1 VSGLLAAAS
10 GVLSFVPADDAHRL
24 PGVFHHLEG
33 TLNHYGYAGVAF
45 FIFFEDFGVPL
56 PGETMLIA
64 AALYAGTG
72 GLNIVLVGIIALT
85 AAILGDNVGYLIGR
99 SGGRELV
106 ERFGKYVFLTPSR
119 LDHAEEFFGRH
130 GGKIVVI
137 ARFVE
142 GLRQLNGIIA
152 GIAEMPWLRFLLFNA
167 VGATAWVAVWTT
179 LGYTAGDHVETI
191 SRYTT
196 YVAEGLGVLILIAL
210 IRLIIRARR
219 RRREN
224 ASASG

>member
-1 VSGLLAAAS
+1 MTGILAA
-10 GVLSFVPADDAHRL
+10 VLTFVATADSHRL

-33 TLNHYGYAGVAF
+33 TLQHYGYAGVAF

-72 GLNIVLVGIIALT
+72 GLNIVLVGVIALV

-119 LDHAEEFFGRH
+119 LDHAEEFFSRH

-152 GIAEMPWLRFLLFNA
+152 GIAEMPWLRFVMFNA
-167 VGATAWVAVWTT
+167 IGAAAWVGVWTT
-179 LGYTAGDHVETI
+179 LGYVAGDHVETI
-191 SRYTT
+191 SRYAT
-196 YVAEGLGVLILIAL
+196 YVAEGLAVIAL
-210 IRLIIRARR
+210 LVIIRMIVRSRR
-219 RRREN
+219 RRRADAPEGN
-224 ASASG
+224 QN

>member
-1 VSGLLAAAS
+1 MLREVSAALTVVA
-10 GVLSFVPADDAHRL
+10 ADDSHRL

-33 TLNHYGYAGVAF
+33 TLQHYGYAGVAF

-72 GLNIVLVGIIALT
+72 GLNIVLVGPIGFV

-99 SGGRELV
+99 RGGRPLV
-106 ERFGKYVFLTPSR
+106 DRFGKYVFLTPTR

-130 GGKIVVI
+130 GGKIVVV
-137 ARFVE
+137 ARFIE

-152 GIAEMPWLRFLLFNA
+152 GIAEMHWLRFVLFNA
-167 VGATAWVAVWTT
+167 IGAAAWVGTWTT
-179 LGYTAGDHVETI
+179 LGYVAGDHVETI
-191 SRYTT
+191 SRYAT
-196 YVAEGLGVLILIAL
+196 YVAIGLAVLAVLFL
-210 IRLIIRARR
+210 IRAFVRSRR
-219 RRREN
+219 RRRAAE
-224 ASASG
+224 AESAG